1 MGSKSSRAEK
11 PDGHVRAQGSEQGI
25 EPRAMRGETD
35 GAETA
40 HANHAGEQNT
50 DRQRIERVMRDLVSK
65 RGPTKS
71 C

>member
-1 MGSKSSRAEK
+1 
-11 PDGHVRAQGSEQGI
+11 
-25 EPRAMRGETD
+25 MRGETD